1 MTVQKSSEEALAAL
15 LLPKQLRDLQPLHS
29 SVNLS

>member
-15 LLPKQLRDLQPLHS
+15 LLPKQLRDLQPPS
-29 SVNLS
+29 FVC